1 MSSSRVIYQNWIA
14 DLGRDPAVP
23 VDPDSPDELTGQTE
37 TRVDEIECSAVRP
50 LDPQESQRVER
61 IREAVVE
68 ALSRLNENE
77 REVVEQFHLMGRTYR
92 EIAELS
98 GRTPHRLEA
107 LHERAVKKL
116 RKLLAP
122 LVKELYGLGSGSE
135 VECPIC
141 SSPRRSEI
149 DRLITER
156 DQEKTWRPV
165 MRRIKTAFGLKITTP
180 QTLIGHQKYH

>member
-1 MSSSRVIYQNWIA
+1 MSSSRVVYQNWIA

-23 VDPDSPDELTGQTE
+23 VDPDGPDELTDRIE
-37 TRVDEIECSAVRP
+37 TWIEEIEHSAVRP
-50 LDPQESQRVER
+50 PDPQESRRVER
-61 IREAVVE
+61 IRGAVGE

-122 LVKELYGLGSGSE
+122 LVQELYGLGSGPTGG
-135 VECPIC
+135 CPIC
-141 SSPRRSEI
+141 ASPWRSEI

-156 DQEKTWRPV
+156 DHEETWRPV
-165 MRRIKTAFGLKITTP
+165 MRRIRTAFGLKITTP